1 MERLSVESESPEHTT
16 EILSGML
23 KEVDR

>member
-1 MERLSVESESPEHTT
+1 MERLSVESESPEDTT